1 MAILDIFSKRP
12 RRLPDVY
19 QHETLPERLRM
30 QIVYVVDEMFTP
42 RAGAWLG
49 LGADDIKR
57 GVYDQLHYHLAK
69 EYGVSRLAA
78 GIGMPNGADS
88 VQRVQHVIRRARV
101 GQVLDVV
108 EVALHLAFE
117 YLAKRREFGLAH
129 PQASVDELNQRFGQ
143 HGVGYQIVG
152 TKAVKTGSRPS
163 GTRDERAWCRREAE
177 ACAGTPVRVRTPSD
191 CVCDALPDFGALT
204 TTPASHPPP
213 MQPAA
218 QHLRPGA
225 AHHRPRGIACR

>member
-1 MAILDIFSKRP
+1 MAILDLFSKRQRQP
-12 RRLPDVY
+12 PDVY

-30 QIVYVVDEMFTP
+30 QVAYVVDEMFTP

-49 LGADDIKR
+49 LGTADIKR
-57 GVYDQLHYHLAK
+57 GVYDQLHYLLAK
-69 EYGVSRLAA
+69 EYGVPRLAA
-78 GIGMPNGADS
+78 GIGMPDGADS

-129 PQASVDELNQRFGQ
+129 PQASIEELNRRFGQ

-152 TKAVKTGSRPS
+152 TKVIKTGSVFTHNAVAQDPE
-163 GTRDERAWCRREAE
+163 THYRDC
-177 ACAGTPVRVRTPSD
+177 RTPS
-191 CVCDALPDFGALT
+191 
-204 TTPASHPPP
+204 PP
-213 MQPAA
+213 
-218 QHLRPGA
+218 
-225 AHHRPRGIACR
+225 